1 MLSFLNYVLNM
12 VKDQYFRHTKS
23 GLWSLWVILCVL
35 LLVFDYVLY
44 FKYHKSPYNFDQFG
58 GDKLIISFL
67 DFSMI
72 LNVQTKF

>member
-1 MLSFLNYVLNM
+1 MFEYS
-12 VKDQYFRHTKS
+12 RHTKI
-23 GLWSLWVILCVL
+23 GLWSLGVILCVL

-44 FKYHKSPYNFDQFG
+44 FKYHKSTYNFDQFG